1 MRHVSNEE
9 RRQRLGL
16 RHRLADRVTTVEEA
30 ARAMVGLHSSDPATV
45 YLSARARVSGM
56 KQDDLEAALYDQR
69 TVVRILGMRRTM
81 FVVPVEL
88 APLLHFSSTVALMA
102 AERRRLVRMVED
114 AGIARDG
121 EAWVDDTTKRT
132 LSALRARDEAV
143 ATDLTKDVPELGEK
157 ITFYKKDGSVSATV
171 GMSTRVLFL
180 LAAEGKIVRG
190 RPKGSWVSSLYRWA
204 PMEQWVGRPLE
215 EMTRPEAQ
223 ADLLRLWLAAFGPG
237 TELDMKWWTGWPVTQ
252 VRAALAAI
260 GAVKVE
266 VESGRAYLLP
276 GDLDPVAPPPH
287 WVSLLPGL
295 DPTTMGWKEREW
307 YLGPHAPR
315 LFDRNGNA
323 GQTVW
328 VNGRVVGGW
337 GQRATGEIVWDLLED
352 VGAEVVDEIGRHA
365 EDLRLWI
372 GDRVVIPRFRSPMD
386 AELGELQGRRSTEG
400 DDA

>member
-223 ADLLRLWLAAFGPG
+223 AELLRLWLAAFGPG

-260 GAVKVE
+260 GAVEVE
-266 VESGRAYLLP
+266 VESGPAYLLP

>member
-1 MRHVSNEE
+1 M
-9 RRQRLGL
+9 
-16 RHRLADRVTTVEEA
+16 RHRLAAPASTVEEA

-45 YLSARARVSGM
+45 YLSARARVPGL
-56 KQDDLEAALYDQR
+56 KQDDVEAALYDHR

-81 FVVPVEL
+81 FVVPVDL
-88 APLLHFSSTVALMA
+88 APLLHFSSTAALMA
-102 AERRRLVRMVED
+102 AERRRLVGMVEN

-121 EAWVDDTTKRT
+121 EAWVDNATKRT

-157 ITFYKKDGSVSATV
+157 ITFYKKDGSVSTTM

-180 LAAEGKIVRG
+180 LAAEGRIVRG

-204 PMEQWVGRPLE
+204 PIEKWMGRPLE
-215 EMTRPEAQ
+215 EMSRPEAQ
-223 ADLLRLWLAAFGPG
+223 AEMLRLWLAAFGPG
-237 TELDMKWWTGWPVTQ
+237 TELDVKWWTGWPVTQ

-260 GAVKVE
+260 GAVQVE
-266 VESGRAYLLP
+266 VESGPAYLLP
-276 GDLDPVAPPPH
+276 GDLDPVASPPH

-295 DPTTMGWKEREW
+295 DPTTMGWKQREW

-328 VNGRVVGGW
+328 VDGRVVGGW

-352 VGAEVVDEIGRHA
+352 VGAEVVEEIGRQA

-386 AELGELQGRRSTEG
+386 AKLGELQGARSMEG